1 MADDI
6 ALPKSAEEYRERAKA
21 LYELIQSAAN
31 FNDVMDDI
39 IPEIRALMGAERVTI
54 YQKGRHD
61 NMIISRFK
69 TGKEILE
76 IRVPLSTTSIAGFVA
91 LSQQPLYIADVYDQE
106 SLKKI
111 HANLRFDRSFDEKSG
126 YRSRS
131 MVVVPIKCENILLGV
146 MQVLNKANGGA
157 FVENDA
163 KRALHLAQII
173 GKKFRDDLKGT
184 DTPYEYL
191 TQTFKIASGLLQE
204 LLDRARKQNLS
215 ATKLLVQEGGV
226 APEDLGKSL
235 EMYYQVPYQPYQ
247 PNMALPDNL
256 IKKIKNVAYLK
267 KLLCIPI
274 SGDEDEAVVII
285 DDPTDYQRIMEL
297 QRLIGVKNMVVRVAT
312 AEDILSF
319 LGQGQNTGPDMK
331 SIVGQLEDEVS
342 FDDKEETSE
351 TMGENDAPVIQLVN
365 KIISEAYRMNAS
377 DIHIEPGREKAPTKV
392 RMRIDGVCQEILSVP
407 ANYSAPVLS
416 RIKIMSRLDIAERRK
431 PQDGKCKVK
440 IGDRNIELRVAT
452 IPTVNGESAVMR
464 VLAAAGALPMEKL
477 NLTPNNLAGVEKLIA
492 HPHGIFLVVGPT
504 GSGKTTT
511 LHAVLGHLNK
521 PDRKIWTA
529 EDPVEITQ
537 PGLQQVQVSP
547 KIGFDFAAA
556 MRAFL
561 RADPDIILIGEM
573 RDRETSHIGVEASLT
588 GHLVLSTLHTNSAP
602 ETITRLLD
610 LGLDPLNFADAFL
623 GVLAQR
629 LMRTLCANCAEWY
642 KPNPHDVERLIHA
655 YGEAYFPELNIN
667 LDELQL
673 KRPVGCERCGGTGY
687 RGRTGIHEL
696 LASTP
701 DMANLIAH
709 HGTVNE
715 IRALAIKQGMRTLMQ
730 DGAAKVLKGQSD
742 IMQLFRVV
750 AEE

>member
-226 APEDLGKSL
+226 A
-235 EMYYQVPYQPYQ
+235 
-247 PNMALPDNL
+247 
-256 IKKIKNVAYLK
+256 
-267 KLLCIPI
+267 
-274 SGDEDEAVVII
+274 
-285 DDPTDYQRIMEL
+285 
-297 QRLIGVKNMVVRVAT
+297 
-312 AEDILSF
+312 
-319 LGQGQNTGPDMK
+319 
-331 SIVGQLEDEVS
+331 
-342 FDDKEETSE
+342 
-351 TMGENDAPVIQLVN
+351 
-365 KIISEAYRMNAS
+365 
-377 DIHIEPGREKAPTKV
+377 
-392 RMRIDGVCQEILSVP
+392 
-407 ANYSAPVLS
+407 
-416 RIKIMSRLDIAERRK
+416 RK
-431 PQDGKCKVK
+431 
-440 IGDRNIELRVAT
+440 T
-452 IPTVNGESAVMR
+452 
-464 VLAAAGALPMEKL
+464 
-477 NLTPNNLAGVEKLIA
+477 
-492 HPHGIFLVVGPT
+492 
-504 GSGKTTT
+504 
-511 LHAVLGHLNK
+511 
-521 PDRKIWTA
+521 
-529 EDPVEITQ
+529 
-537 PGLQQVQVSP
+537 
-547 KIGFDFAAA
+547 
-556 MRAFL
+556 
-561 RADPDIILIGEM
+561 
-573 RDRETSHIGVEASLT
+573 
-588 GHLVLSTLHTNSAP
+588 
-602 ETITRLLD
+602 
-610 LGLDPLNFADAFL
+610 
-623 GVLAQR
+623 
-629 LMRTLCANCAEWY
+629 
-642 KPNPHDVERLIHA
+642 
-655 YGEAYFPELNIN
+655 
-667 LDELQL
+667 
-673 KRPVGCERCGGTGY
+673 
-687 RGRTGIHEL
+687 
-696 LASTP
+696 
-701 DMANLIAH
+701 
-709 HGTVNE
+709 
-715 IRALAIKQGMRTLMQ
+715 
-730 DGAAKVLKGQSD
+730 
-742 IMQLFRVV
+742 
-750 AEE
+750 